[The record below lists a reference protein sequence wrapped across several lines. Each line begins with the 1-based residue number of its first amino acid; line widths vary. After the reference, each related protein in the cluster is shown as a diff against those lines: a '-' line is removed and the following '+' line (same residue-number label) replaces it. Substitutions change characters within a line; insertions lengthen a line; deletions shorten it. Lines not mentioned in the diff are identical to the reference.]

1 MDILTNEQ
9 LTKLVIELG
18 QRVQE
23 LESKGKR
30 SAFKAPTVEDV
41 YGYMS
46 ERGYMFAHVE
56 CSKFVDFYESKG
68 WVVGKTKMKD
78 WKASVRQWISRNNQN
93 NTLALAQPA
102 TQKQAVRTALRDI
115 NGTDW

>member
-30 SAFKAPTVEDV
+30 NIFKAPTNEEVFQ
-41 YGYMS
+41 YMS
-46 ERGYMFAHVE
+46 ERGYMLAHIE
-56 CSKFVDFYESKG
+56 CDKFVDFYESKG

-78 WKASVRQWISRNNQN
+78 WRASVRQWISRNNQN
-93 NTLALAQPA
+93 NTMAIAQQP